1 MGICFTRFTKRTI
14 TMKKTII
21 TATLYTLITAIL
33 LGIGYPL
40 LITGID
46 HVLFPRQ
53 ANGELITRNNEVIGS
68 HLIGQTFTG
77 DTWFNSRP
85 SAAGTGY
92 DPTSSS
98 GSNYGSTSKAL
109 IDRVQAS
116 VTTTQNGATPVPVDL
131 VTASGSGLDPDITPA
146 AAYYQVPRIAHAR
159 HLSESA
165 LTHLIDSHTIQRQ
178 FGLLGEPR
186 VDVLD
191 LNLALDSLTTH

>member
-1 MGICFTRFTKRTI
+1 
-14 TMKKTII
+14 MKKTII
-21 TATLYTLITAIL
+21 TSVLYTLITAVI

-46 HVLFPRQ
+46 HVLFPKQ
-53 ANGELITRNNEVIGS
+53 SSGELITHNGEVTGS

-92 DPTSSS
+92 DATSSS
-98 GSNYGSTSKAL
+98 GSNLGSTSKAL

-116 VTTTQNGATPVPVDL
+116 TAADQNSAAPVPVDL

-146 AAYYQVPRIAHAR
+146 AAYYQVPRIARAR

-165 LTHLIDSHTIQRQ
+165 LTHLIDDHTTQRQ
-178 FGLLGEPR
+178 FGLLGEPH
-186 VDVLD
+186 VNVLD
-191 LNLALDSLTTH
+191 LNLALDALTTH

>member
-1 MGICFTRFTKRTI
+1 
-14 TMKKTII
+14 MKKTII
-21 TATLYTLITAIL
+21 TSVLYTLITAVI

-46 HVLFPRQ
+46 HVLFPKQ
-53 ANGELITRNNEVIGS
+53 ADGELITHHGEVIGS

-77 DTWFNSRP
+77 DNYFNSRP

-92 DPTSSS
+92 DAGSSS

-116 VTTTQNGATPVPVDL
+116 VTADQNGSAPVPVDL
-131 VTASGSGLDPDITPA
+131 VTTSGSGLDPDISPA
-146 AAYYQVPRIAHAR
+146 AAYYQVPRVAHAR

-165 LTHLIDSHTIQRQ
+165 LTHLIDDHTTERQ

-186 VDVLD
+186 VNVLD
-191 LNLALDSLTTH
+191 LNLALDALATH

>member
-1 MGICFTRFTKRTI
+1 
-14 TMKKTII
+14 MKKTII
-21 TATLYTLITAIL
+21 TAVLYTLITAVI

-46 HVLFPRQ
+46 HVLFPKQ
-53 ANGELITRNNEVIGS
+53 SNGELITRNNEVIGS

-85 SAAGTGY
+85 SSAGTGY
-92 DPTSSS
+92 DATSSS

-116 VTTTQNGATPVPVDL
+116 VTTAQNGSAPVPIDL

-146 AAYYQVPRIAHAR
+146 SAYYQVPRIAHAR

-165 LTHLIDSHTIQRQ
+165 LTHLIDDTTTQRQ

-186 VDVLD
+186 VNVLD
-191 LNLALDSLTTH
+191 LNLALDALTTH

>member
-1 MGICFTRFTKRTI
+1 
-14 TMKKTII
+14 MKKTII
-21 TATLYTLITAIL
+21 TSVLYTLITAVI
-33 LGIGYPL
+33 LGIAYPL

-46 HVLFPRQ
+46 HVLFPKQ
-53 ANGELITRNNEVIGS
+53 ANGELITQNNEVIGS

-92 DPTSSS
+92 DATSSS

-116 VTTTQNGATPVPVDL
+116 VTTAQRGSAPVPVDL

-165 LTHLIDSHTIQRQ
+165 LTHLIDDHTTQRQ

-186 VDVLD
+186 INVLD
-191 LNLALDSLTTH
+191 LNLALDALTPQK

>member
-1 MGICFTRFTKRTI
+1 
-14 TMKKTII
+14 MKKILI
-21 TATLYTLITAIL
+21 TSVLYTLITAVI

-46 HVLFPRQ
+46 HVLFPKQ
-53 ANGELITRNNEVIGS
+53 ANGELITHNGEVIGS
-68 HLIGQTFTG
+68 HLIGQTFAG
-77 DTWFNSRP
+77 DNYFNSRP

-92 DPTSSS
+92 DASSSS

-116 VTTTQNGATPVPVDL
+116 VAADQIGTAPVPVDL
-131 VTASGSGLDPDITPA
+131 VTTSGSGLDPDISPA

-159 HLSESA
+159 HLSEAA
-165 LTHLIDSHTIQRQ
+165 LTQLIDQHTTQRQ

-186 VDVLD
+186 VNVLE
-191 LNLALDSLTTH
+191 LNLALDAATH